1 MLVKE
6 QQALAVQAATS
17 TLSALRLRQR
27 LVILERYFIA
37 LNRAV
42 AQESAKVKWKSSSG
56 CLPSVDKKRYP
67 RVRTSLCR
75 VEAAAVCRGA
85 GGCGDRPRACAKLPS
100 PPPLGGFL
108 SFGPWLRQFAH
119 TVTGCSLYLISAFVF
134 FQTF

>member
-56 CLPSVDKKRYP
+56 SLPSVDKKR
-67 RVRTSLCR
+67 
-75 VEAAAVCRGA
+75 
-85 GGCGDRPRACAKLPS
+85 
-100 PPPLGGFL
+100 
-108 SFGPWLRQFAH
+108 
-119 TVTGCSLYLISAFVF
+119 
-134 FQTF
+134 